1 MVIQMKIAGLIQDSI
16 VDGPGLR
23 FAVFTQGCTLCCPGC
38 QNPDTWD
45 ASGGVELSV
54 NYIINEMLSNPLTDG
69 LSLSGGEPF
78 EQAADCA
85 SLAAIA
91 RENGLSV
98 WIFTGKTYEELL
110 EEAKCDFDVHKL
122 LTLTDVLV
130 DGRFILAERTL
141 AIKWCGS
148 KNQRIIDVQK
158 SLKSGK
164 GEFYYERQG
173 QGAIS

>member
-1 MVIQMKIAGLIQDSI
+1 MKIAGLIQDSI

-23 FAVFTQGCTLCCPGC
+23 FVVFTQGCSLFCAGC

-45 ASGGVELSV
+45 ASGGVEMSV
-54 NYIINEMLSNPLTDG
+54 DHIVTQMLSNPLTDG

-85 SLAAIA
+85 RLAAIA

-98 WIFTGKTYEELL
+98 WVFTGKTYEELL
-110 EEAKCDFDVHKL
+110 EEAKYNTDVHKL

-130 DGRFILAERTL
+130 DGRFILKERTL
-141 AIKWCGS
+141 SIKWCS
-148 KNQRIIDVQK
+148 SNNQRIIDVQK

-164 GEFYYERQG
+164 GELYDER
-173 QGAIS
+173 